1 MPSLI
6 ALIENEFVSRYS
18 SKSKRLEDVLATDED
33 CAAFIRQVLDDASY
47 SIAGATRNKKQYD
60 FSKDRAKHSVIT
72 YFMGLILAKFGDL
85 EARINSLMPE
95 SGTFEHLWM
104 LTALYHDWGY
114 YSDRINNGSLKL
126 RSVVKHYLLSDI
138 DLDSRLG
145 KLANYEISHPEA
157 LAYSY
162 DEIEEYDAYARRYHG
177 LRPNDYEKIDH
188 GILGGVIIYDRLIKK
203 ALGFGKNDECLA
215 AKASCVTIAQHNIFK
230 SSSEKM
236 DLEYGSRLK
245 KLFHDSSFVITTET
259 PLLFLLSLV
268 DTIECVKRFSG
279 ESNKD
284 RYFHTKTVLSNI
296 ELDVSRERIRIDY
309 RKFRTAIE
317 KKNKNV
323 LEASLAER
331 YRKYTDGILS
341 FDHWTSVR
349 ASYDTTSNDVIQ
361 IEPITSYWFL
371 QPHMGIDDKEE
382 IEEDPEETKKK
393 EELFYKILMEEEPS

>member
-162 DEIEEYDAYARRYHG
+162 DEIEEYRIVGSKEAD
-177 LRPNDYEKIDH
+177 PSNNKISNASP
-188 GILGGVIIYDRLIKK
+188 L
-203 ALGFGKNDECLA
+203 
-215 AKASCVTIAQHNIFK
+215 AKAIMNAKVGDVRSV
-230 SSSEKM
+230 
-236 DLEYGSRLK
+236 
-245 KLFHDSSFVITTET
+245 
-259 PLLFLLSLV
+259 
-268 DTIECVKRFSG
+268 
-279 ESNKD
+279 ESPNGT
-284 RYFHTKTVLSNI
+284 Y
-296 ELDVSRERIRIDY
+296 DVEIV
-309 RKFRTAIE
+309 E
-317 KKNKNV
+317 
-323 LEASLAER
+323 
-331 YRKYTDGILS
+331 IL
-341 FDHWTSVR
+341 
-349 ASYDTTSNDVIQ
+349 
-361 IEPITSYWFL
+361 
-371 QPHMGIDDKEE
+371 
-382 IEEDPEETKKK
+382 
-393 EELFYKILMEEEPS
+393 